1 MVVGEALRQA
11 QLRLY
16 HSNKRRGQQGPGT
29 PLTSNHVT
37 AGDDRT
43 GESVGVQGGDRE
55 VEEEGGGVGE
65 SGEEEEGGDCT
76 LFHCTLPDQYL

>member
-16 HSNKRRGQQGPGT
+16 RSNMSKGQQDPGT
-29 PLTSNHVT
+29 PLNSNHVT

-43 GESVGVQGGDRE
+43 EGVEDEDGE

-65 SGEEEEGGDCT
+65 SGEEEEGEDCT
-76 LFHCTLPDQYL
+76 LFHCILPDQYL